1 MNLFVDNDTDD
12 MTAVGAQVRRP
23 IDSGSSRTDLRHD
36 SPVAARSVD
45 HLAESDAFSIQAIN
59 ATFTQGVLSVLG
71 DAGANAVTISRNAAG
86 TILINGGSVPILGG
100 TATVANTN
108 LIQIFGQGGNDTIV
122 LDESNG
128 ALPRANLFGGTGNDV
143 LTGGSG
149 ADQLFGQADNDI
161 LNGRGGSDLL
171 FGGAGNDTLT
181 GGDGDDRVF
190 GEAGDDR
197 MIWNPGDDTDQF
209 EGGAGN
215 DTAEVNGGNG
225 AETFTITA
233 NGTRV
238 RFDRVNPAPFAL
250 DIGTTENLVI
260 NANGGDDFVSA
271 TGNLAPL
278 ISITIDGGA
287 GNDTILGSNGA
298 DTLLG
303 GADNDFIDGQQGN
316 DTAFMG
322 TGDDVFQ
329 WDPGDGNDVI
339 EGQAGTDTMLFNGS
353 AANEIMTA
361 SANGGRVLF
370 TRNVANIVMD
380 LNDVEVIDVNALGGT
395 DSIVVND
402 LNGTDATKVNINL
415 SGVLGGTTGDA
426 SADTVTV
433 NATNGHD
440 SITVTGSG
448 TSVAVA
454 GLSASV
460 NVTNAEGANDTLVI
474 NALDGNDSIVATT
487 LPAGIIKLTID
498 AGAGND
504 TVLGS
509 QGADVIFGGDG
520 NDFVFGDN
528 GNDIAFLGTGDD
540 VFQWDPGDGNDT
552 IEGQDGIDTMLFNGA
567 NVSENVD
574 IVANGGRVLFA
585 RNVASVTMDLNDVER
600 IEFNALGGV
609 DNVVIGD
616 LSGTDTTSVAIDL
629 AGAPGGG
636 DGQADTVSVS
646 GTQGDDLIAIA
657 ASGSTVTVAG
667 LPAQVTIENA
677 EAAND
682 RLVVNGL
689 GGNDV
694 FDASKLGAGVIDGLT
709 MNGGLGAD
717 VFFGSGGNDLVNGG
731 DGNDTA
737 FLGAGDDRFFWAPG
751 DDNDIVEGQSGTDTL
766 DFRGANVAETIDIS
780 ANGGRALFF
789 RNVATVTMDLD
800 DVEHIE
806 FDALGGTDS
815 VTVND
820 LSGTDVTQVDI
831 DLAGSLG
838 GSDLEAD
845 TVIANATGGDDA
857 ISVVSDASGVHVGGL
872 SAQINVANVDAAL
885 DRLVVNG
892 FAGNDII
899 DASAMPAAMLLTLA
913 GGEGDDVLIG
923 GAGNNVLVGGDGD
936 DVLIGGAGDDVLDG
950 GAGDDVL
957 IGGGGNDTFTGGE
970 IVIEGF
976 QAGVGAGDRV
986 DLTRVAGATDF
997 NSVLAHAQDVNGDV
1011 VIDFGHGD
1019 TITLAS
1025 LRVAQLAAD
1034 DFVLAA

>member
-1 MNLFVDNDTDD
+1 

-23 IDSGSSRTDLRHD
+23 IDSGSGRTEPRHD

-59 ATFTQGVLSVLG
+59 ATFTQGVLSVFG

-108 LIQIFGQGGNDTIV
+108 LIQVFGQGGNDTIV

-149 ADQLFGQADNDI
+149 ADQLFGQADNDV

-197 MIWNPGDDTDQF
+197 MIWNPGDDTDLF

-238 RFDRVNPAPFAL
+238 RFDRLNPAPFAL
-250 DIGTTENLVI
+250 DLGTTENLVI

-271 TGNLAPL
+271 TGNLASL

-298 DTLLG
+298 DMLVG

-316 DTAFMG
+316 DTAFLG
-322 TGDDVFQ
+322 IGDDVFQ
-329 WDPGDGNDVI
+329 WDPGDGNDLI

-395 DSIVVND
+395 DSIAVND
-402 LNGTDATKVNINL
+402 LSGTDVTKMNINL

-433 NATNGHD
+433 NATNGND

-454 GLSASV
+454 GLSALVS
-460 NVTNAEGANDTLVI
+460 VTNAEGANDTLVI
-474 NALDGNDSIVATT
+474 NALGGNDSIVATT
-487 LPAGIIKLTID
+487 LPAGVIKLTID

-504 TVLGS
+504 TVFGS

-528 GNDIAFLGTGDD
+528 GNDVAFLGAGDD

-552 IEGQDGIDTMLFNGA
+552 IEGQDGIDAMLFNGA

-574 IVANGGRVLFA
+574 VVANGGRVLFV
-585 RNVASVTMDLNDVER
+585 RNVANVTMDLNDVER

-609 DNVVIGD
+609 DNIVVGD
-616 LSGTDTTSVAIDL
+616 LSGTDTTSIAIDL
-629 AGAPGGG
+629 AGASGGG

-646 GTQGDDLIAIA
+646 GTQGNDLIAIA
-657 ASGSTVTVAG
+657 ASGSTVTVTG

-689 GGNDV
+689 GGNDI
-694 FDASKLGAGVIDGLT
+694 FDATKLGAGVIGLT

-717 VFFGSGGNDLVNGG
+717 VFFGSEGNDLVNGG
-731 DGNDTA
+731 DGNDVA

-751 DDNDIVEGQSGTDTL
+751 DDNDLVEGQAGTDTL
-766 DFRGANVAETIDIS
+766 DFRGANVAEAIDIS

-789 RNVATVTMDLD
+789 RNVANVTMDLN

-820 LSGTDVTQVDI
+820 LSGTDVTQVDV
-831 DLAGSLG
+831 DLAGGLG

-845 TVIANATGGDDA
+845 TVTANATGGDDA
-857 ISVVSDASGVHVGGL
+857 ISVVSDANGVHVGGL
-872 SAQINVANVDAAL
+872 SAQINIANVDATL
-885 DRLVVNG
+885 DRLVING

-899 DASAMPAAMLLTLA
+899 DASAMPAAMLLTLS
-913 GGEGDDVLIG
+913 GGDGDDVLIG
-923 GAGNNVLVGGDGD
+923 GAGNNVLVGGAGD
-936 DVLIGGAGDDVLDG
+936 DILIGGAGDDMLDG

-976 QAGVGAGDRV
+976 QAGAGAGDRV
-986 DLTRVAGATDF
+986 DLTRVAGVTDF